1 MISDALTFA
10 RQQVGKPYT
19 TDWARRFGP
28 DAYDCSGLV
37 CQSLWHGGMP
47 SGALPTN
54 SADMCRYLRA
64 HPELRLDR
72 ATARRTPG
80 ALTLLGGV
88 DGYGPKGHVELSLG
102 DGTNI
107 GSTGS
112 GGVGIRAFD
121 RLPWGDFMLA
131 PAIDYALPAPPPP
144 IPHPS
149 PHLEDDYML
158 LMRGD
163 TNPPGG
169 APVYLV
175 AGNTKLHLT
184 ADQPGK
190 PGTYG
195 PWLLFC
201 VANIP
206 GSVDPTT
213 HREWVV
219 PQRMLDAIPAR

>member
-1 MISDALTFA
+1 MGIAEALAYA
-10 RQQVGKPYT
+10 RAQVGKPYT
-19 TDWARRFGP
+19 TDWAKRFGP

-37 CQSLWHGGMP
+37 SASLWHGGMP
-47 SGALPTN
+47 QGMLPTN
-54 SADMCRYLRA
+54 SADMCRYLVV
-64 HPELRLDR
+64 HPELRLNR

-112 GGVGIRAFD
+112 GGVGIRSFD
-121 RLPWGDFMLA
+121 RLAWGDFMLA
-131 PAIDYALPAPPPP
+131 PAISYATPPPPAP

-149 PHLEDDYML
+149 PHMEDPMVL
-158 LMRGD
+158 LRGD
-163 TNPPGG
+163 QRPH
-169 APVYLV
+169 VYLV

-184 ADQPGK
+184 ADQPGV

-195 PWLLFC
+195 PWLMWC
-201 VANIP
+201 AANVP

-213 HREWVV
+213 HKEWVV
-219 PQRMLDAIPAR
+219 PQRMVDAVPDK